1 MLSAA
6 DPGSGSCDRGSHAG
20 SDGGAGRS
28 GGVWCSAFDE
38 CRAFVALQHRRRR
51 GPLPVKLLFIC
62 SQNRR
67 RSLTAEHIFDGVDG
81 HLARSAGTEEGARI
95 RVTPGHLGWA
105 DVIFVM
111 EKRHQDRL
119 RAKFRQEL
127 IGKRVVCLHI
137 ADSYSY
143 MDDALVRQL
152 ETTVATYLHDN
163 QPTDIRN
170 SDQ

>member
-1 MLSAA
+1 M
-6 DPGSGSCDRGSHAG
+6 
-20 SDGGAGRS
+20 
-28 GGVWCSAFDE
+28 
-38 CRAFVALQHRRRR
+38 
-51 GPLPVKLLFIC
+51 KLLFIC

-67 RSLTAEHIFDGVDG
+67 RSLTAERLFDGVDG

-127 IGKRVVCLHI
+127 VGKRVICLHI

-143 MDDALVRQL
+143 MDEALVQLL
-152 ETTVATYLHDN
+152 ETAIAPYLRDN
-163 QPTDIRN
+163 K
-170 SDQ
+170 